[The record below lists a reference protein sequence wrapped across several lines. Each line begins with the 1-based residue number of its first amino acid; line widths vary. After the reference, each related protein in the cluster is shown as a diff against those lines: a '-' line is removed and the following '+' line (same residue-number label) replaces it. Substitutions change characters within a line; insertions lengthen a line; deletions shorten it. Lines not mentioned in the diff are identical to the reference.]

1 MKYLNYLLL
10 FSALAVLGSC
20 GSEETGPAGSPTG
33 PTIISTFE
41 PAPAFSIQTTSDETL
56 ESSQFE
62 DKVLAIFFF
71 GADCP
76 PCQRAGPDIEA
87 MVHQEF
93 ITNPDFAM
101 IGADQWNQRDAE
113 VDNFIDVT
121 GISFPV
127 GRLGAE
133 MARDF
138 GTTFDRMVVVNR
150 AGEIVYRSP
159 SRVSSRLQEAI
170 DVIQDLL

>member
-1 MKYLNYLLL
+1 
-10 FSALAVLGSC
+10 
-20 GSEETGPAGSPTG
+20 
-33 PTIISTFE
+33 
-41 PAPAFSIQTTSDETL
+41 
-56 ESSQFE
+56 
-62 DKVLAIFFF
+62 
-71 GADCP
+71 
-76 PCQRAGPDIEA
+76 
-87 MVHQEF
+87 
-93 ITNPDFAM
+93 M

>member
-1 MKYLNYLLL
+1 L
-10 FSALAVLGSC
+10 LGSC
-20 GSEETGPAGSPTG
+20 SAEEDGPAGSPTT
-33 PTIISTFE
+33 PTVVSNFT
-41 PAPAFSIQTTSDETL
+41 PAPDFSIQTTSGETL
-56 ESSQFE
+56 QTNQFE

-76 PCQRAGPDIEA
+76 PCQRAGPDIES

-93 ITNPDFAM
+93 ITNENFAM

-150 AGEIVYRSP
+150 EGDIVYRSP
-159 SRVSSRLQEAI
+159 SRVSGRLQEAI
-170 DVIQDLL
+170 DVIADLLR

>member
-1 MKYLNYLLL
+1 VDVLLK
-10 FSALAVLGSC
+10 
-20 GSEETGPAGSPTG
+20 
-33 PTIISTFE
+33 
-41 PAPAFSIQTTSDETL
+41 
-56 ESSQFE
+56 
-62 DKVLAIFFF
+62 KVLAIFFF

-76 PCQRAGPDIEA
+76 PCQRAGPDIES

-93 ITNPDFAM
+93 IVNDNFAM
-101 IGADQWNQRDAE
+101 IGADQWNQNDSE

-138 GTTFDRMVVVNR
+138 GTTFDRMVIVNR
-150 AGEIVYRSP
+150 DGDIVYRSP
-159 SRVSSRLQEAI
+159 SRVSGRLQEAI
-170 DVIQDLL
+170 DIIDDLLN